1 MPGLRATES
10 GVRRL
15 AGLFGETQQLRT
27 AAAGGPAA
35 QAGMAAATATARPA
49 VVRDTGAVLAAMT
62 SGLDTTVPNM
72 ARVYNYWLGGKDH
85 FPADRAEADLLL
97 GIYPP
102 LRDLVRENRAF
113 VTRAVAWAARQGISQ
128 FLDLGAGL
136 PTSPA
141 VHQAARAVL
150 PATRVAYVDTDPAVL
165 AHARALLATG
175 DGVTAVAADLR
186 DPATVLANK
195 ELRAVIDPAQPAG
208 VILGA
213 VLHFLDAGTA
223 RTVASGYARLIA
235 PDSYLIISV
244 ARNDDE
250 MLGKRLAQQYTAAT
264 WHNHP
269 AEVIESFFD
278 GLELA
283 GPGVT
288 EAQTWQ
294 PWLTEPRL
302 CRRDGHVL
310 AGVARVVAP
319 DHAAR
324 TGMTGA

>member
-1 MPGLRATES
+1 M
-10 GVRRL
+10 
-15 AGLFGETQQLRT
+15 AG
-27 AAAGGPAA
+27 
-35 QAGMAAATATARPA
+35 AATTRPGML
-49 VVRDTGAVLAAMT
+49 RDTGTVLAAMT
-62 SGLDTTVPNM
+62 SGLDTTLPNM
-72 ARVYNYWLGGKDH
+72 ARVYNYWLGGKDN

-113 VTRAVAWAARQGISQ
+113 VTRAVAWAAGQGISQ

-136 PTSPA
+136 PASPA
-141 VHQAARAVL
+141 VHQAARAVQ
-150 PATRVAYVDTDPAVL
+150 PAARVAYVDNDPVVL
-165 AHARALLATG
+165 AHARALLAG
-175 DGVTAVAADLR
+175 EGVTAVAADLR
-186 DPATVLANK
+186 DPAAVLADK

-223 RTVASGYARLIA
+223 RTVAGGYAELIA
-235 PDSYLIISV
+235 PGSYLIISV

-250 MLGKRLAQQYTAAT
+250 MLGKRLTQQYTAAT
-264 WHNHP
+264 WYNHS
-269 AEVIESFFD
+269 AEDVTSFFA

-288 EAQTWQ
+288 EAQTWRA
-294 PWLTEPRL
+294 WLTEPRL

-310 AGVARVVAP
+310 AGVARTAAP

-324 TGMTGA
+324 TGTAGA